1 MEKLIISGYVGRDAE
16 VKEFNGIKYTS
27 FSLAVDKSYKKQDGT
42 KVDRTNWY
50 NVLKQGEGLAKHVK
64 KGTFLTIMGNPSH
77 KLYKDQN
84 GQTQISLNLNADDVS
99 FGPGNKQESTAAP
112 APAPQTAAVP
122 HASMKPQ
129 AEQMPAPSFPIDVSG
144 EDDLPF

>member
-16 VKEFNGIKYTS
+16 VKEFNGTKYTS

-64 KGTFLTIMGNPSH
+64 KGTHLTIMSNPSH

-99 FGPGNKQESTAAP
+99 FGPGNKQETTAAP
-112 APAPQTAAVP
+112 APQQSTSQHP
-122 HASMKPQ
+122 SMSAQPT
-129 AEQMPAPSFPIDVSG
+129 PSNGMPIDVSG

>member
-16 VKEFNGIKYTS
+16 VKEFNGTKYTS

-50 NVLKQGEGLAKHVK
+50 NVLKQGESLAKHVK
-64 KGTFLTIMGNPSH
+64 KGTHLTIMGSPSH
-77 KLYKDQN
+77 KLYKYQN

-99 FGPGNKQESTAAP
+99 FGPGNKQETTAAP
-112 APAPQTAAVP
+112 APQQSTSQHP
-122 HASMKPQ
+122 SMNTQ
-129 AEQMPAPSFPIDVSG
+129 ATSSNSMPIDVSE